1 MWHEFYM
8 WVRYVEPKII
18 MYSRPG
24 ACGNANRQ
32 CVIVVNALLQHPHPL
47 QSDRQGPFCR
57 TLHRRQTHRQTENCV
72 ASEIC
77 LFVCDVRGDSYY
89 IGCSS
94 SAYSTHVLTR
104 ERERERVDG
113 SEELLDHTR
122 ATYAVLRDRRG
133 CGIRISQQR
142 AVPASQHRL
151 TSDTRRTA
159 HRSCTIFFLYI
170 SIDMNERP

>member
-1 MWHEFYM
+1 MRCCSTHTHYKAIDKALF
-8 WVRYVEPKII
+8 VERCIDVKPTDKP
-18 MYSRPG
+18 R
-24 ACGNANRQ
+24 
-32 CVIVVNALLQHPHPL
+32 IVLQARFVYL
-47 QSDRQGPFCR
+47 CAM
-57 TLHRRQTHRQTENCV
+57 CV
-72 ASEIC
+72 ATAIT
-77 LFVCDVRGDSYY
+77 LGAPRQRIVHMYWQ
-89 IGCSS
+89 
-94 SAYSTHVLTR
+94 

-170 SIDMNERP
+170 SIDMNERPHNPLAIIQLIFYFLPLRNSL